1 MAAPVT
7 NWDETWPLSTAG
19 ERLELPMGLVLV
31 RAGAPETHLWRTQPP
46 QPPRLLRLPGGHL
59 RLVPT
64 MPDEPL
70 VLRFDAR
77 LDLAP
82 GTGRAVVYAG
92 LPVNLR
98 VEHMPVG
105 ERTAPIAVLEQ
116 SVPALRRRL
125 AIGPVEAPQMARCV
139 DVTLHDAAALVGNG
153 LAVLPLRVALPEE
166 GVRSLDRVILPRG
179 GLSIWAGGRQLF
191 ASAVEVDHGDD
202 DAVEVRVLAEVPRPD
217 VSLRFGPSSDTGS
230 FSLSSLVRALTQ
242 RAMGSD

>member
-1 MAAPVT
+1 MT

-19 ERLELPMGLVLV
+19 ERVELPMGLELA

-46 QPPRLLRLPGGHL
+46 QAPRLLRLPGGYL

-64 MPDEPL
+64 VPDEPL

-82 GTGRAVVYAG
+82 GAGRAVVYAG

-105 ERTAPIAVLEQ
+105 ERAAAVPVLEHT
-116 SVPALRRRL
+116 VPALRRRL
-125 AIGPVEAPQMARCV
+125 AVGQVEAPQMARCV
-139 DVTLHDAAALVGNG
+139 DVTLHDAPGSVGEG
-153 LAVLPLRVALPEE
+153 LAVLPLRIALPEE
-166 GVRSLDRVILPRG
+166 GVRSLDRVMLPRG
-179 GLSIWAGGRQLF
+179 GLSLWAGGRQLF
-191 ASAVEVDHGDD
+191 ASAVEVDLADD
-202 DAVEVRVLAEVPRPD
+202 DAVEVRILAEVPRPD

-230 FSLSSLVRALTQ
+230 FSLRSLVRALTQ